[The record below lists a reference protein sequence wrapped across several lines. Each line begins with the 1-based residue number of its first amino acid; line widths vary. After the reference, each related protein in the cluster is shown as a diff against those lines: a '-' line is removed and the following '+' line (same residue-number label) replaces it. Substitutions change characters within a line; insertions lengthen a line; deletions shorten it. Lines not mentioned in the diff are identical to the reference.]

1 VELKDL
7 PAWVSA
13 GAAVVSALGL
23 FLTFW
28 QVRLVKKLATT
39 QFEDTL
45 GREYRELAGRLPT
58 KALLGEKLTNEEH
71 AAAMDEFI
79 HYIDLCNEQVFLRR
93 CERITLTTWEYWR
106 DGIRTNLEQPA
117 FARAWAEIKTR
128 STNFRELRRL
138 EVEGFQCDP
147 AQWEAGVEQVP
158 TPKPT
163 QNSASNG

>member
-1 VELKDL
+1 M
-7 PAWVSA
+7 
-13 GAAVVSALGL
+13 AASLSQTAYLQSIWPGL

-58 KALLGEKLTNEEH
+58 KALLGEELTNEEY
-71 AAAMDEFI
+71 AAALDEFI

-117 FARAWAEIKTR
+117 FARAWAEIKNR

-138 EVEGFQCDP
+138 ELEGFQSDP
-147 AQWEAGVEQVP
+147 AKWETCVEQDVP
-158 TPKPT
+158 PKPAK
-163 QNSASNG
+163 NSEPNV